1 MILKYVHY
9 IRVPAFCFHKPIVE
23 NRDIKICNITKSKNF
38 KYTDLI
44 WLYLHLIYAFHHSK
58 SFGGVKPS
66 TNRGCTSKYCKAVL
80 KLSYYCMLMLELHM
94 KIISYVTA
102 SLVIQSKLIH
112 NSRITENKKEK
123 KLSSVLFTIIYVLTE
138 YEV

>member
-80 KLSYYCMLMLELHM
+80 KLSYYCIIMLELHM
-94 KIISYVTA
+94 KIISYVTS
-102 SLVIQSKLIH
+102 SLIIQSKLIH

-123 KLSSVLFTIIYVLTE
+123 KIVFSFVYNNLCIDRI
-138 YEV
+138 